1 VRENTVK
8 LKLDQ
13 GGVSLGT
20 MVFGFASA
28 NVARAAAAA
37 GADFVVFDQEHTGF
51 GIDTIRELLVAAR
64 GTGLMPFVR
73 LPAVQAHLIA
83 GVLDIGAM
91 GVMLPMVSS
100 AEQAEQIVSA
110 VRYPPAG
117 RRGFGLMDP
126 DDRDPAGAAETMRK
140 AQEAVLV
147 IVQIE
152 NLAGLEAAADIAA
165 VEGID
170 ALWIGQSDLSNA
182 LGIPGDFEQPAFHAA
197 VATVRDACERHGKAL
212 AIMATS
218 VADGHAR
225 LAQGFRLIAHSG
237 DSRIYTEALRTAL
250 DSLRSPRS
258 PAP

>member
-8 LKLDQ
+8 LKLGA

-20 MVFGFASA
+20 MVFGFAST
-28 NVARAAAAA
+28 NVARAAAAG
-37 GADFVVFDQEHTGF
+37 GAEFVVFDQEHTGF

-73 LPAVQAHLIA
+73 VPAVQYHLIA
-83 GVLDIGAM
+83 GVLDVGAM

-100 AEQAEQIVSA
+100 AEQAEQIVAA

-117 RRGFGLMDP
+117 ERGLGLMDP
-126 DDRDPAGAAETMRK
+126 EDREPAGAAETMRK
-140 AQEAVLV
+140 AQEAILV

-152 NLAGLEAAADIAA
+152 NAAGLAAASEIAA
-165 VEGID
+165 VDGID

-182 LGIPGDFEQPAFHAA
+182 LGIPGDFGQPAFHEA
-197 VATVRDACERHGKAL
+197 VASVRDACERHGKAL

-218 VADGHAR
+218 VDDGYAR
-225 LAQGFRLIAHSG
+225 LAQGFRLIAYSG
-237 DSRIYTEALRTAL
+237 DSRIYTEALRAAL
-250 DSLRSPRS
+250 DSLRSPR
-258 PAP
+258 

>member
-1 VRENTVK
+1 MRANHVK
-8 LKLDQ
+8 LRLNE

-20 MVFGFASA
+20 MVFGFASP
-28 NVARAAAAA
+28 NIARAAAAG
-37 GADFVVFDQEHTGF
+37 GAEFVVFDQEHTGF
-51 GIDTIRELLVAAR
+51 GIDTIRELLLAAR

-73 LPAVQAHLIA
+73 VPGLPYHLIA

-91 GVMLPMVSS
+91 GVMVPMVSS
-100 AEQAEQIVSA
+100 AEEAEQVVSA

-126 DDRDPAGAAETMRK
+126 EDREPAGAAETMRK
-140 AQEAVLV
+140 AQEAILV

-152 NLAGLEAAADIAA
+152 NAPGVAAADGIAA
-165 VEGID
+165 VDGID

-182 LGIPGDFEQPAFHAA
+182 LGIPGDFEHPAFHEA

-218 VADGHAR
+218 VDDGYAR
-225 LAQGFRLIAHSG
+225 MAQGFRLIAYSG
-237 DSRIYTEALRTAL
+237 DSRIYTEALRAAL
-250 DSLRSPRS
+250 DALRSPR
-258 PAP
+258 

>member
-1 VRENTVK
+1 VK
-8 LKLDQ
+8 LKLSE

-20 MVFGFASA
+20 MVFGFAST

-37 GADFVVFDQEHTGF
+37 GAEFVVFDQEHTGF

-73 LPAVQAHLIA
+73 VPAVRYELIA

-100 AEQAEQIVSA
+100 AAQAKEIVSA

-126 DDRDPAGAAETMRK
+126 EDREPAGAAETMRK
-140 AQEAVLV
+140 AQEAILA

-152 NLAGLEAAADIAA
+152 NVEGVAAAAEIAA
-165 VEGID
+165 VDGID
-170 ALWIGQSDLSNA
+170 VLWIGQSDLSNA
-182 LGIPGDFEQPAFHAA
+182 LGIPGDFAHPAFDEA
-197 VATVRDACERHGKAL
+197 VANVKDACERHGKAL
-212 AIMATS
+212 AIMVTS
-218 VADGHAR
+218 PEDGYAR
-225 LAQGFRLIAHSG
+225 LAQGFRLIAYSG
-237 DSRIYTEALRTAL
+237 DSRIYSEALGAAL
-250 DSLRSPRS
+250 DALRSPR
-258 PAP
+258 

>member
-1 VRENTVK
+1 MRANDVK
-8 LKLDQ
+8 LTLRQ

-28 NVARAAAAA
+28 NVVRAAAAG
-37 GADFVVFDQEHTGF
+37 GAEFVVLDQEHTGF
-51 GIDTIRELLVAAR
+51 GIDTIRELLLAAR
-64 GTGLMPFVR
+64 GTGLMAFVR
-73 LPAVQAHLIA
+73 VPAVQYHLIA

-100 AEQAEQIVSA
+100 VEQAEEIVSA

-117 RRGFGLMDP
+117 RRGFGLMNP
-126 DDRDPAGAAETMRK
+126 EDREPSGAAETMRK
-140 AQEAVLV
+140 AEEAVLV

-152 NLAGLEAAADIAA
+152 NAEGVAAAAGIAA

-170 ALWIGQSDLSNA
+170 VLWIGQSDLSNA
-182 LGIPGDFEQPAFHAA
+182 LGIPGDFEHPAFHEA

-218 VADGHAR
+218 VEDGHAR
-225 LAQGFRLIAHSG
+225 LAQGFRVVAYSG

-250 DSLRSPRS
+250 DALRS
-258 PAP
+258 A